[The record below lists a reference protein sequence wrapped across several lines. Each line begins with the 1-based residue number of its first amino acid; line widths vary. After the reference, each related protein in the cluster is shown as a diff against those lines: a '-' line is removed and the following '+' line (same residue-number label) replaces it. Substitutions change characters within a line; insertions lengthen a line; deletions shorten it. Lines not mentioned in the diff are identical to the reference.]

1 MLWQHMVTPGAILL
15 LFGGYKMLVFLFVF
29 FFQRNP
35 MIRVPWISQ
44 VHSIELPSGFLRE
57 QPFNH
62 KLPSSDTVILH
73 AVQTTV
79 WSSPGFLITRLSGIQ
94 DNTQLHTVYFERSG
108 VPS

>member
-15 LFGGYKMLVFLFVF
+15 LFGGHEILVF

-44 VHSIELPSGFLRE
+44 VHSIKLPSSFLRE
-57 QPFNH
+57 QPCNH

-73 AVQTTV
+73 VHCT
-79 WSSPGFLITRLSGIQ
+79 SNGLFKSRFLNNRPQYLQYRTIHSYTL
-94 DNTQLHTVYFERSG
+94 YFERPG
-108 VPS
+108 LPS